1 MVRSK
6 DLAHQERRDPGWACQ
21 SCVKNSPILVNTE
34 EAPTWL
40 EGSLRSLSNP
50 RGSQSPPWCSQEEE
64 ATFPLEGELK
74 TEPSDT
80 DFRNSAKRRAL
91 RRERRKMIERDILHK
106 VTQAAQSPACGDQGQ
121 SAELGPE
128 ATSEQSREGW
138 PVLSLKVGVPTAQPA
153 LKSVPTAWAHSC
165 HTAEAGSCSSG
176 PKPKS
181 TCYSCDSVGCA
192 GMELMSGRISNS
204 SNCLL

>member
-6 DLAHQERRDPGWACQ
+6 DLAHQERRDPGWSCQ
-21 SCVKNSPILVNTE
+21 SCVKSSPILVDAE
-34 EAPTWL
+34 ETPAWL

-50 RGSQSPPWCSQEEE
+50 RGSQSPPWCSQGEE

-91 RRERRKMIERDILHK
+91 RRERRKMIERDILQK

-121 SAELGPE
+121 AAELGPE
-128 ATSEQSREGW
+128 GTSEQSREGR
-138 PVLSLKVGVPTAQPA
+138 PVLSLKVSVRTAQPA
-153 LKSVPTAWAHSC
+153 LGSVPTA
-165 HTAEAGSCSSG
+165 
-176 PKPKS
+176 
-181 TCYSCDSVGCA
+181 
-192 GMELMSGRISNS
+192 
-204 SNCLL
+204 